1 VLYYSRAKTPFG
13 KLAELRLFE
22 CLILRMAVLF
32 TVGPVTSYH
41 DPKIPAVDQDIKTIS
56 ILWRQVSVS

>member
-1 VLYYSRAKTPFG
+1 VLYYSRAKAPFG

-32 TVGPVTSYH
+32 NVEPVTSYH
-41 DPKIPAVDQDIKTIS
+41 DPKIPPVDHDIKTIS
-56 ILWRQVSVS
+56 ILWRQVSVP